1 MKASDEL
8 SSLCCSSGIVGRL
21 GTGSLAGGFLR
32 VVIADC
38 VGSAGSFAA
47 GDCFAGGDVF
57 FVAGDCFAGADV
69 FFATG
74 DCFAGADVF
83 FATGDCFAG
92 ADVFFATG
100 DCFAGGGLSSPL
112 LVWVAE
118 SASCFFSCFID
129 TAAGAGGHL
138 GKTVS
143 LK

>member
-21 GTGSLAGGFLR
+21 GTGSLAGGFETGDGFLR

-38 VGSAGSFAA
+38 VGLAGSFA
-47 GDCFAGGDVF
+47 
-57 FVAGDCFAGADV
+57 AGDCFAGADV
-69 FFATG
+69 FFAAG
-74 DCFAGADVF
+74 DCFG
-83 FATGDCFAG
+83 
-92 ADVFFATG
+92 TG